1 MKRIYSLELFLKFFT
16 LICVLLSSLSFAQVG
31 LLSSIDVYWGSVTD
45 AATYG
50 RCLIE
55 ESDKYRCGANIEVI
69 DMSQFRQ
76 CGNANDCLVDYAYH
90 IPFVPMEFTDNMDRE
105 LLRLY
110 GEFKTKL
117 QQILQEEI
125 DRRGDCIP
133 IICADP
139 SPQPHCIAEAIAA
152 ATVRIYAELQPWY
165 WQEVY
170 RLASLIL
177 PTALHWQSPALPNQG
192 AIIQPFFT
200 SLAKP
205 LQLAQLANDPRQ
217 QLYYHQP
224 NTLDIEI
231 PYLQNELSSDSG
243 GIESYELDKASLQ
256 PATLFEYQQFGF
268 TSMYLL
274 VGNFQLELTWGIAFG
289 FCATLFPP
297 SIQPRFAPVPLLSN
311 NWLADSIIETIAE
324 GYPIPHI
331 EGNPTLYP
339 F

>member
-1 MKRIYSLELFLKFFT
+1 MKRIYSLELFPKFFT
-16 LICVLLSSLSFAQVG
+16 LICVLLTSLSFAQVG
-31 LLSSIDVYWGSVTD
+31 LLSSIDVYWDSVTD
-45 AATYG
+45 AATYS
-50 RCLIE
+50 RCLVE

-69 DMSQFRQ
+69 DLSQFQQ
-76 CGNANDCLVDYAYH
+76 CGNVNDCLVDYAYH
-90 IPFVPMEFTDNMDRE
+90 IPFVPVEFTQNMDRE
-105 LLRLY
+105 LLRLNVEY
-110 GEFKTKL
+110 KTKL
-117 QQILQEEI
+117 QEILQEEI

-139 SPQPHCIAEAIAA
+139 SPQPQCIAQAIAA
-152 ATVRIYAELQPWY
+152 ATVRIYSELQPWY

-170 RLASLIL
+170 KSVAAKL

-192 AIIQPFFT
+192 AIVQPFFT

-205 LQLAQLANDPRQ
+205 LQLAQLASDPRQ

-224 NTLDIEI
+224 NTLDVDI
-231 PYLQNELSSDSG
+231 PYISNELNYDSG
-243 GIESYELDKASLQ
+243 GIESYELDKASLE

-268 TSMYLL
+268 TSMYEII
-274 VGNFQLELTWGIAFG
+274 GNFQLELTWGIAFG

-311 NWLADSIIETIAE
+311 NWLASSNIETIAE

-331 EGNPTLYP
+331 EGEPILYP

>member
-1 MKRIYSLELFLKFFT
+1 MKRIYSLELFPKFFT

-31 LLSSIDVYWGSVTD
+31 LLSSIDVYWGSVSD
-45 AATYG
+45 AATYS
-50 RCLIE
+50 RCLVE

-69 DMSQFRQ
+69 DLSSFKL
-76 CGNANDCLVDYAYH
+76 CDNVNACAVDYAFH
-90 IPFVPMEFTDNMDRE
+90 VPFVPVQLTDTMDRE
-105 LLRLY
+105 LLKLY
-110 GEFKTKL
+110 LAYQIRVQE
-117 QQILQEEI
+117 ILQEEI
-125 DRRGDCIP
+125 DKRGDCIP
-133 IICADP
+133 IICTDP
-139 SPQPHCIAEAIAA
+139 SPQPQCIAQAIAA
-152 ATVRIYAELQPWY
+152 ITARVLAEVLPWY

-170 RLASLIL
+170 KSVASLL

-205 LQLAQLANDPRQ
+205 LQLAQLASDPRQ

-231 PYLQNELSSDSG
+231 PYLRNELSSDSG
-243 GIESYELDKASLQ
+243 GIESYELDKASLE

-268 TSMYLL
+268 ASVYEIIG
-274 VGNFQLELTWGIAFG
+274 VYRLELTWGIAFG

-311 NWLADSIIETIAE
+311 NWLATSNIETIAE

-331 EGNPTLYP
+331 EGEPILYP